1 MLSLKEYLEICD
13 DLVED
18 ADLDE
23 ALTLQ
28 QRMKAK
34 ANMRKNKAK
43 IAMGRKKAEK
53 KIASPEKLKARA
65 RKQARDSLEK
75 KLLKG
80 KDKSELSFSGR
91 QNLEKQVDKKKGAID
106 RIARK
111 LLPQIKKQELAKKR
125 GGGSD
130 K

>member
-23 ALTLQ
+23 AMTLQ

-34 ANMRKNKAK
+34 ATMRKNKAK

-53 KIASPEKLKARA
+53 RIASPEKLKKRA

-111 LLPQIKKQELAKKR
+111 LLPQVKKQELAKKR